1 MDQPHYISPD
11 DDDDNDNDDNDLLIP
26 LLQSTG
32 ITNTLAMQVQQEQ
45 VAEAEGVI
53 YTNVCLGKSINTN
66 RTLVA
71 PEETS
76 S

>member
-26 LLQSTG
+26 LLHSTG

-53 YTNVCLGKSINTN
+53 YNNVHLGKSINTN

-71 PEETS
+71 LEETS